1 MPLSQF
7 ATARRHWAWL
17 CGAIERHCQ
26 FSGRPVYT
34 GIKKNEGSCTPSLG
48 YYTQPTRESVLFIGT
63 QFSILYTGKSHT
75 QVDAC
80 VCGGERQSLPLLP
93 RLPAICS
100 PSCIML
106 A

>member
-1 MPLSQF
+1 MRGSPVPLSLF

-17 CGAIERHCQ
+17 RDAIERHCQ

-34 GIKKNEGSCTPSLG
+34 GLKKNEGSCTPSLG
-48 YYTQPTRESVLFIGT
+48 YTQP
-63 QFSILYTGKSHT
+63 TGKSHT

-80 VCGGERQSLPLLP
+80 VCGGERQGGMLEAFLPLPP
-93 RLPAICS
+93 RVPAICS
-100 PSCIML
+100 PSCILL